1 VSFQERRI
9 SVGEDFISQDEIDA
23 LLNSGGFDEA
33 NSQDEGKLQSK
44 FDQAEIDAIGE
55 LGNISMGTSAT
66 TLASILS
73 KKVEITTPQV
83 DLITLTQLRELYQ
96 EDCVAVK
103 VEYVKGIHGVN
114 HLLLG
119 EKDVKI
125 ITDLMMGGD
134 GTHLDDAI
142 LELHLSAIGEAM
154 NQMVASSATSLS
166 KIFGSEIDISPPKA
180 TLLKSDDNQWFLDQI
195 SEGDQFASVTFKM
208 DVENLMD
215 SQLVQILPFD
225 LAKEMAQKMLAM
237 STKSNEK
244 KEEQPKPTPK
254 ASSSPQSQNK
264 VSNPSVSAPRQE
276 YQEPTMSGAPQNPPT
291 KAVPKAPKESSYHNV
306 VNVQPANFQ
315 TFDEGKVYM
324 EQKNVDL
331 IMDVPL
337 EIAVELGRTK
347 RLIKDILELGAGS
360 IIELDKLAEEP
371 VDILVN
377 GRVIAKGEVVVI
389 DESFGVRITE
399 ILQNSIKI

>member
-1 VSFQERRI
+1 
-9 SVGEDFISQDEIDA
+9 VGEDFISQDEIDA
-23 LLNSGGFDEA
+23 LLNSGGFDVA
-33 NSQDEGKLQSK
+33 NSQEGGKLQNK

-73 KKVEITTPQV
+73 KKVEITTPKV
-83 DLITLTQLRELYQ
+83 DVITLSQLREMYQ

-119 EKDVKI
+119 ENDVKI

-134 GTHLDDAI
+134 GTHLDDEI

-154 NQMVASSATSLS
+154 NQMIASSATSLA

-195 SEGDQFASVTFKM
+195 SEGDQFASVTFRM
-208 DVENLMD
+208 EVENLMD
-215 SQLVQILPFD
+215 SQVVQILPFD
-225 LAKEMAQKMLAM
+225 LAKEMAKKMVAM
-237 STKSNEK
+237 ASGNDK
-244 KEEQPKPTPK
+244 KMEEQPKPSPK
-254 ASSSPQSQNK
+254 PSPSPQPQNK
-264 VSNPSVSAPRQE
+264 ASNPSVSAPRQE
-276 YQEPTMSGAPQNPPT
+276 YQEPKMAPAPPKPPANP
-291 KAVPKAPKESSYHNV
+291 VPQAPKESSFHNV

-315 TFDEGKVYM
+315 SFDEGKVYM

-347 RLIKDILELGAGS
+347 RLIKDILEFGAGS